1 MESTNSTTTSETQPL
16 SHKEQVELDLNN
28 HYEAL
33 EKYFGQNIFALPK
46 EEQEK
51 LFAEKS
57 SNGERPDF
65 LAIRMTLESKIRILE
80 RKLEKDPD
88 DDELSDEISALVKQ
102 DSALDNLYQHR
113 NA

>member
-1 MESTNSTTTSETQPL
+1 MESTPQPL
-16 SHKEQVELDLNN
+16 SHKEQIEEDMNQ
-28 HYEAL
+28 HYADL

-57 SNGERPDF
+57 SKGERPDF
-65 LAIRMTLESKIRILE
+65 LKIRMTLESKIRILE

-88 DDELSDEISALVKQ
+88 DEEISDKIAALLKE
-102 DSALDNLYQHR
+102 DMALDNLYQHR

>member
-1 MESTNSTTTSETQPL
+1 MESTNSTTSETQPL
-16 SHKEQVELDLNN
+16 SHKEQVEQDLNN
-28 HYEAL
+28 HYADL
-33 EKYFGQNIFALPK
+33 EKYFGQDIFALPK
-46 EEQEK
+46 VEQER

-57 SNGERPDF
+57 SKGERPDF
-65 LAIRMTLESKIRILE
+65 LKIRMTLESKIRILE

-88 DDELSDEISALVKQ
+88 DEELSDEISALVKQ

>member
-1 MESTNSTTTSETQPL
+1 MESTNSTTSETQPL

-28 HYEAL
+28 HYADL
-33 EKYFGQNIFALPK
+33 EKYFGQNIFDLPK

-57 SNGERPDF
+57 SQDERPDF
-65 LAIRMTLESKIRILE
+65 LKIRMTLESKIRILE

-88 DDELSDEISALVKQ
+88 DDELSKQISALVKQ
-102 DSALDNLYQHR
+102 DSVLDNLYQLR